1 LALNKKLPRTF
12 STTKPYASHNSS
24 NKHVVFPQNQNEVI
38 PPKLPFTKL
47 LIILIMK
54 WMFCPQNQEYDPFD
68 DMDEVSLLDY
78 GDTKLMVLVQQ
89 TS

>member
-1 LALNKKLPRTF
+1 MASNKNLPRTF
-12 STTKPYASHNSS
+12 STTKPYASPNSS

-38 PPKLPFTKL
+38 LLELPFTKL

-54 WMFCPQNQEYDPFD
+54 WMFCPQNQEDDPFV

-78 GDTKLMVLVQQ
+78 GDTMLMVLV
-89 TS
+89 